1 MIELSVLKDA
11 IFEASAEAMVI
22 SNSKGIM
29 IEANKRCLDLFG
41 YEKEELIGQKVEILI
56 PPHLKKAHEKYR
68 DKFHSKPQNRP
79 MGTGMALFGVT
90 KEGKNLPIAVSL
102 GHAKIEGENFV
113 IAFII
118 DITEQEE
125 AKNKLKNLNNEL
137 EQRVTERT
145 KELAELV
152 NKLGAANHDL
162 RKAQDEIQEALSKER
177 ELSEMK
183 SRFVSMASHEFRT
196 PLSTILSSST
206 LIEKYPKEE
215 QSDKRFKHTKRIQ
228 SNVKH
233 LTALLNDFL
242 SLEKLS
248 EGKIECK
255 LEETNI
261 KDFIQE
267 IIDEV
272 LSIKGATQSIST
284 FFEGQVLFK
293 TDRNILKNIILNL
306 LSNAIKYSGED
317 GRIKINI
324 NVEDNFSIVVV
335 DNGIGIPEEDQ
346 QHLFERFF
354 RAKNVTNIQG
364 TGLGLSIVKKYIELL
379 RGEIKVESQYTE
391 GTSVFVALPKIE
403 KL

>member
-68 DKFHSKPQNRP
+68 DKFHSNPQNRP

-324 NVEDNFSIVVV
+324 NVEDNFNIVVF

-379 RGEIKVESQYTE
+379 QGEIKVESQYTE
-391 GTSVFVALPKIE
+391 GTSVFVTLPKIE

>member
-1 MIELSVLKDA
+1 MIQLSVLKDA

-22 SNSKGIM
+22 SNSQGEM

-41 YEKEELIGQKVEILI
+41 YTKDELIGQKVEILI
-56 PPHLKKAHEKYR
+56 PTHLRKSHVKYR
-68 DKFHSKPQNRP
+68 DGFHKHPQNRP
-79 MGTGMALFGVT
+79 MGTGMSLFGVT
-90 KEGKNLPIAVSL
+90 KSGKNLPIAVSL
-102 GHAKIEGENFV
+102 GHANIEGENFV

-137 EQRVTERT
+137 EKRVDERT

-152 NKLGAANHDL
+152 NKLGAANHEL
-162 RKAQDEIQEALSKER
+162 RNAQKEIQEALSKEI
-177 ELSEMK
+177 ELNEMK

-206 LIEKYPKEE
+206 LIEKYPKED
-215 QSDKRFKHTKRIQ
+215 QSDKRLKHTKRIQ

-233 LTALLNDFL
+233 LTTLLNDFL

-248 EGKIECK
+248 EGKIDCK
-255 LEETNI
+255 LEETDI
-261 KDFIQE
+261 KSFIQE
-267 IIDEV
+267 ITDE
-272 LSIKGATQSIST
+272 IITQKGPSQSIST
-284 FFEGQVLFK
+284 FFSGQNNFL
-293 TDRNILKNIILNL
+293 TDKSILKNIVLNL
-306 LSNAIKYSGED
+306 LSNAIKYSGD
-317 GRIKINI
+317 NGKIKVDIEINDSLSI
-324 NVEDNFSIVVV
+324 KVE

-364 TGLGLSIVKKYIELL
+364 TGLGLSIVKKYT
-379 RGEIKVESQYTE
+379 EILKGDISIVSQYME
-391 GTSVFVALPKIE
+391 GTTISVTLPKID